1 MTKKHKKKNKEKKKK
16 TKDSGIV
23 LSQTPP
29 VSTTMSSLDS
39 VRQSMPET
47 TDLSVTAGMLRDY
60 LCMKID
66 DMAFSG
72 PGNSL
77 NKDDYHAWCID
88 DQGTI
93 CDYTDEEL
101 MKDVQ
106 YGTRDIVRRPFT
118 AHTIAKWLRTCD
130 KTYDAFLQGLCA
142 EYGGDVRNAKVALL
156 SIINTPLF
164 PRKNC
169 YIRAKVL
176 HESDPNKYSLV
187 IGSLGFRQANG
198 LIHWEYG

>member
-16 TKDSGIV
+16 AQDTGIV

-47 TDLSVTAGMLRDY
+47 TDLSVTAGVLQDY
-60 LCMKID
+60 LCKKID

-93 CDYTDEEL
+93 CDYTDDEL
-101 MKDVQ
+101 MKDVEF
-106 YGTRDIVRRPFT
+106 GIRDIVRRPFT
-118 AHTIAKWLRTCD
+118 AHDIA
-130 KTYDAFLQGLCA
+130 A
-142 EYGGDVRNAKVALL
+142 VNHL
-156 SIINTPLF
+156 SRVYFMRI
-164 PRKNC
+164 
-169 YIRAKVL
+169 
-176 HESDPNKYSLV
+176 
-187 IGSLGFRQANG
+187 
-198 LIHWEYG
+198 